1 MSPCQQTKWQNP
13 CSVRKFVPGVLSL
26 RNFLRWA
33 RPIVLRLAL
42 VSSPRSSPT
51 QQQIRQK
58 MKGPRGPKPRN
69 TIFRLLWPKRF
80 SSSHL
85 KGIKAKMLTMAN
97 ISRSRLPCQFHRC
110 PCFPTLSLQG
120 RLDYVQCMSIHVTV
134 DFLQRPNDSS
144 SRSYKCAPAPVS
156 LKLKP
161 SPRVGM

>member
-85 KGIKAKMLTMAN
+85 KGIKAKVLTMAN

-110 PCFPTLSLQG
+110 LVLASQHFHCREDLTTYSACQHMSL
-120 RLDYVQCMSIHVTV
+120 LI
-134 DFLQRPNDSS
+134 SS
-144 SRSYKCAPAPVS
+144 KGQTIVHLVRINVLPLLWV
-156 LKLKP
+156 
-161 SPRVGM
+161 